1 MVMRDGVT
9 APTSPIDIQRE
20 FPGTNSARLL
30 RMLYRNGNRSR
41 ADLARAVGLTK
52 ATVSTLVADMIE
64 AGLVVEVQQRTMSG
78 PGRPAV
84 ELDLDRTGW
93 QVVALDLSRD
103 TEFRGAVLDLTGAV
117 VARES
122 VQRDGDTGD
131 AALAKTKSLIDSLLA
146 RATRRVLGIGI
157 CAPGIVDPAG
167 VVVSSHNL
175 GWWGLP
181 LRREVLAHTGLPT
194 EVENDANAA
203 ALAELDTVDDLDDL
217 LLVKV
222 GFGVGG
228 AIIANGRLIHGP
240 SFTAG
245 EIGHVSIDG
254 TGPQCVCGRFGCL
267 EATLAQPRLEATLRS
282 VEGAAAREGVLEDA
296 GRRLGVALAPLVGAF
311 GMSSVVVSGPPEV
324 LEGTLLQATRE
335 AMRPALAPELFDG
348 LELRMTSLGDD
359 VALQGALILVLGSVL
374 DIA

>member
-1 MVMRDGVT
+1 MVMRDGAT
-9 APTSPIDIQRE
+9 APTSPIDLQRE

-41 ADLARAVGLTK
+41 ADLARAVGFTK
-52 ATVSTLVADMIE
+52 AT
-64 AGLVVEVQQRTMSG
+64 
-78 PGRPAV
+78 
-84 ELDLDRTGW
+84 
-93 QVVALDLSRD
+93 
-103 TEFRGAVLDLTGAV
+103 

-131 AALAKTKSLIDSLLA
+131 AALAKTKNLIDSLLA

-167 VVVSSHNL
+167 VVVASHNL

-240 SFTAG
+240 GFTAG

-267 EATLAQPRLEATLRS
+267 EATLAQPRLEATLRG

-311 GMSSVVVSGPPEV
+311 GMSSVVVSGPPV
-324 LEGTLLQATRE
+324 LVRINLPLVWPGIVTAIVFTFVSCWNEFA
-335 AMRPALAPELFDG
+335 A
-348 LELRMTSLGDD
+348 SLVILSTAGNQPLS
-359 VALQGALILVLGSVL
+359 VALTKFVGHYETSWHYVFGVAIVAIVAIVPVVVLFMLIEKRLVSGLTAGSVK
-374 DIA
+374 